1 MSGCNRVEEEQSRRR
16 QAERE
21 AAEREAQRP
30 VCARCGTK
38 FTDERWQ
45 QAAQSSWRGEWIR
58 LCGPCAKEAAD
69 RAEAERVARRRAEEA
84 ERAAA
89 EAPAVK
95 PPSRFGIG
103 RRR

>member
-1 MSGCNRVEEEQSRRR
+1 MCT
-16 QAERE
+16 
-21 AAEREAQRP
+21 
-30 VCARCGTK
+30 RCGAK

-45 QAAQSSWRGEWIR
+45 ETTRSSWPGERDR
-58 LCGPCAKEAAD
+58 LCGPYAKEAAD
-69 RAEAERVARRRAEEA
+69 RAETERVVRRRAEEG

-95 PPSRFGIG
+95 PRSRFGIG

>member
-1 MSGCNRVEEEQSRRR
+1 MTARWLLSARSGGLRGSWPAGRAN
-16 QAERE
+16 AYGD
-21 AAEREAQRP
+21 P
-30 VCARCGTK
+30 LWTK

-58 LCGPCAKEAAD
+58 LCGPCVKEAAD

-89 EAPAVK
+89 EAPTVK